1 MNQATSGQPRSG
13 RVRFPFDQ
21 PLRELSRRLTAG
33 TIAQWGLTLGLASI
47 TSLAHAAS
55 CSALTPCSIA
65 VVDANGRF
73 TGSITGAQ
81 GSIMNGSTTTS
92 PTTFYGGGGGGYV
105 ASQFIGGS
113 GNDLFLAGAG
123 SGQFTGGAGADA
135 FAFVVGTNNAA
146 ARYVVTD
153 FVAASPTTEPDS
165 LFVVGGSF
173 TAAQMLST
181 AVALPGGGV
190 RLTLSNGAQ
199 ITFSNLSS
207 TAALNGRL
215 QVSPSNLT
223 TSAREGPAAVITANT
238 SNNQPTASSY
248 TVFSTGTGVV
258 QTPVGDIVTG
268 SAGYSQL
275 TISGN
280 SVSGLAVTAGNDGFN
295 VQTAAGDTFV
305 GKAGV
310 ETITSSGGV
319 FTLLGTING
328 EILALGANTHTI
340 RGTAASLNLDTIA
353 NLGLTDK
360 IVITGVRF
368 GAINYNSTTGLLR
381 LDTGD
386 DGSFATSINLAA
398 GLLGNFVATP
408 SAAGGNV
415 FTTVTLAPVPEASSW
430 LMLLLG
436 LGVLK
441 ARTRRSRR

>member
-1 MNQATSGQPRSG
+1 LPFGRLAQEQPR
-13 RVRFPFDQ
+13 Q
-21 PLRELSRRLTAG
+21 LTAG
-33 TIAQWGLTLGLASI
+33 KIAQWGLALGLASI
-47 TSLAHAAS
+47 ASLAQGAV

-65 VVDANGRF
+65 VVDANGRL
-73 TGSITGAQ
+73 TASITGAQ

-92 PTTFYGGGGGGYV
+92 PTTFYGGGGAGYV

-135 FAFVVGTNNAA
+135 FAFAVGTNNAA

-153 FVAASPTTEPDS
+153 FVGASPATEPDS

-173 TAAQMLST
+173 TAAQMLLNA
-181 AVALPGGGV
+181 AVLPGGGV

-207 TAALNGRL
+207 TAALNGRI
-215 QVSPSNLT
+215 QVSPSNVP
-223 TSAREGPAAVITANT
+223 TSAREGPAAAITAN
-238 SNNQPTASSY
+238 SSLNQPTAASY

-258 QTPVGDIVTG
+258 QTPLGDTVTG
-268 SAGYSQL
+268 SAGFSQL
-275 TISGN
+275 TVSGN
-280 SVSGLAVTAGNDGFN
+280 SVSGLALTASNDGFN
-295 VQTAAGDTFV
+295 LQTAAGDTFL

-310 ETITSSGGV
+310 ETITSTGGV

-328 EILALGANTHTI
+328 ETLALGASTHTI

-353 NLGLTDK
+353 NLGLNDQV
-360 IVITGVRF
+360 VITGVRF
-368 GAINYNSTTGLLR
+368 GAIHYNSTTGLLR
-381 LDTGD
+381 LDTNG

-408 SAAGGNV
+408 SAAGGDI